1 MTPNRLKPSPA
12 PTLRRLAGALA
23 IVVSFSIGNVQ
34 AADQGPRH
42 HAEGA
47 FDAATGTYEVV
58 QGDDLFEIAQRFGL
72 SITELKEGN
81 KLASDVI
88 DIGQKLVVAGVAEG
102 APAGGPQITGTLG
115 SPSATT
121 TISGKQLP
129 APEPEFGGVIKDDA
143 LQSTPWWLPRIVPSK
158 EAPNVLL
165 IITDDAGFGVPSTF
179 GGVIPTPTMDRIA
192 NEGLRY
198 NRVFST
204 ALCSPT
210 RLAAGGS
217 GAEIDQL

>member
-129 APEPEFGGVIKDDA
+129 APEPEFGGVI
-143 LQSTPWWLPRIVPSK
+143 
-158 EAPNVLL
+158 
-165 IITDDAGFGVPSTF
+165 
-179 GGVIPTPTMDRIA
+179 PTPTMDRIA

-204 ALCSPT
+204 ALCAPT